1 MILTT
6 LTDCE
11 RYVSLHPLFKTLFDY
26 LKSHDLQQ
34 MPLGR
39 IDILGDDLF
48 INNSEPEC
56 IKAEDQVLEVHRRY
70 IDVHLLLTGEE
81 TVGWLPLAD
90 CKAEHKPYDA
100 DSDYGLYA
108 DQPSTYFTL
117 RPGMMLLVWPEDPHA
132 PIIGQGK
139 IRKAIAKVKV
149 S

>member
-6 LTDCE
+6 LQDCG
-11 RYVSLHPLFKTLFDY
+11 RYESLHPLFKTLFDY
-26 LKSHDLQQ
+26 LKSHDLLQ

-48 INNSEPEC
+48 INNSEPEGL
-56 IKAEDQVLEVHRRY
+56 KAEDQVLEVHRRY

-90 CKAEHKPYDA
+90 CKTVHKAYDA
-100 DSDYGLYA
+100 EGDYGLYA
-108 DQPSTYFTL
+108 DRPSTYFTL
-117 RPGMMLLVWPEDPHA
+117 NPGMMLLVWPEDPHA

-139 IRKAIAKVKV
+139 FRKAIAKIKV

>member
-6 LTDCE
+6 LQDCG
-11 RYVSLHPLFKTLFDY
+11 RYESLHPLFKTLFDY
-26 LKSHDLQQ
+26 LKSHDLLQ

-39 IDILGDDLF
+39 IDILGNDLF
-48 INNSEPEC
+48 INNSEPEG
-56 IKAEDQVLEVHRRY
+56 IRAEDQVLEVHRRY

-100 DSDYGLYA
+100 EGDYGLYA
-108 DQPSTYFTL
+108 DRSSTYFTL
-117 RPGMMLLVWPEDPHA
+117 SPGMMLVVWPEDPHA

-139 IRKAIAKVKV
+139 FRKAIAKIKV

>member
-6 LTDCE
+6 LQDCG
-11 RYVSLHPLFKTLFDY
+11 RYESLHPLFKTLFDY
-26 LKSHDLQQ
+26 LKSHDLLQ

-48 INNSEPEC
+48 INNSEPEGL
-56 IKAEDQVLEVHRRY
+56 KAEDQVLEVHRRY

-100 DSDYGLYA
+100 EGDYGLYA
-108 DQPSTYFTL
+108 DRPSTYFTL
-117 RPGMMLLVWPEDPHA
+117 KPGMMLLVWPEDPHA

-139 IRKAIAKVKV
+139 FRKAIAKIKV